1 MLPVFKSISRLCS
14 GIMAALSKLT
24 IYPGHCMRAFILFVV
39 SSLLLT
45 ACAAVDD
52 SKKSITLDK
61 ALWQYETAIRWVDFG
76 TANSMR
82 RTEGTA
88 VYSPDPDMLKNIKV
102 TSYEV
107 MNTTTSA
114 DHSEVNMTVEIVY
127 YHDERMKL
135 ETLTDHQTW
144 KYDPEIRAWYI
155 TTPLPAFK

>member
-1 MLPVFKSISRLCS
+1 
-14 GIMAALSKLT
+14 MAALSKLT

-88 VYSPDPDMLKNIKV
+88 VYSPDPAMLKNIKV

-144 KYDPEIRAWYI
+144 KYDPEIKAWYI

>member
-1 MLPVFKSISRLCS
+1 
-14 GIMAALSKLT
+14 
-24 IYPGHCMRAFILFVV
+24 MRAFILFVV

-114 DHSEVNMTVEIVY
+114 DHAEVNMTVEIVY

-144 KYDPEIRAWYI
+144 KYDPEIKAWYI

>member
-1 MLPVFKSISRLCS
+1 
-14 GIMAALSKLT
+14 MAALSKLT

-88 VYSPDPDMLKNIKV
+88 VYSPDPALLKNIKV

-144 KYDPEIRAWYI
+144 KYDPEIKAWYI